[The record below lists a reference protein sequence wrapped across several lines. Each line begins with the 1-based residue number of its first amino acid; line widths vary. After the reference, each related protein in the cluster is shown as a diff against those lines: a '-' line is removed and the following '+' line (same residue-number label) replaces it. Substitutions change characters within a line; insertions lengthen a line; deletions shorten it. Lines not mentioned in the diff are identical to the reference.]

1 MTDDRMPADYPDL
14 FTFNKRSALPPS
26 LQQALKG
33 VGPCLKSGTVSLQQ
47 VAYLRDG
54 FRTVCPS
61 TMSHA
66 SSHIRQIAEIWEDT
80 PYTPTIL
87 AIQKPLIRLGA
98 LRSSPFQQIRNM
110 PDLAWLYLFHGSGYV
125 REASLSSIK
134 TAPLSAFEYAAI
146 AYRLNDWVAQVRDA
160 ALDCAERV
168 LGKAD
173 PAISAEFAFK
183 SLDLIGSRRR
193 MNAKAK
199 EFLYSVVLKPDVLLS
214 LRNRIMS
221 DRTSFVGRTLRS
233 LLPYSEFDDHLYIT
247 ACQAVSPS
255 ARAIAVRTLLSGEAK
270 WVVGY
275 DMNHDFRR
283 SPRFEVRPVSIEFDY
298 EGLLSAAAC
307 DNASAVRKV
316 AADMLIANRRKAT
329 ARMDEIAGRLAVDRS
344 AAVRSRIDYYLRQR
358 NK

>member
-14 FTFNKRSALPPS
+14 FTYNKRSVLPPS
-26 LQQALKG
+26 LQQALKD
-33 VGPCLKSGTVSLQQ
+33 VGPCLKSGTVSLRQ
-47 VAYLRDG
+47 VAYLRDRY
-54 FRTVCPS
+54 RTVCPS
-61 TMSHA
+61 TMYHA
-66 SSHIRQIAEIWEDT
+66 SSHIRQIAEIWENT
-80 PYTPTIL
+80 PYAPTIR

-125 REASLSSIK
+125 REASLSSIQ

-173 PAISAEFAFK
+173 PAIAAEFAFK
-183 SLDLIGSRRR
+183 SLDLIGSRGR
-193 MNAKAK
+193 MSAKAK
-199 EFLYSVVLKPDVLLS
+199 DFIYSVILKPDVLLP
-214 LRNRIMS
+214 LRNRILS
-221 DRTSFVGRTLRS
+221 ERTSFVGRTFRS
-233 LLPYSEFDDHLYIT
+233 LLPHPEFDDHLQII

-255 ARAIAVRTLLSGEAK
+255 ARAIAMRTLLSGEAK

-275 DMNHDFRR
+275 DMNHDFIR
-283 SPRFEVRPVSIEFDY
+283 SPRFEVRPVSTEFGY
-298 EGLLSAAAC
+298 EGLLSEAAS

-316 AADMLIANRRKAT
+316 AADMLIAHRHKT
-329 ARMDEIAGRLAVDRS
+329 TTRMDEIAEVLSMDHN
-344 AAVRSRIDYYLRQR
+344 AAVRSRIDFYFRQG